1 MNINR
6 MLFISVASGAVLIA
20 SHAQAQNLRDRID
33 HVMQQRTAAQA
44 NNTSKAG
51 MLGALLYT
59 DVTVQFQETP
69 TRDAINYLQTVLG
82 INLVGRFNDDKTG
95 AGLDP
100 EAPITL
106 NMSQKPALTVLE
118 MVLDQAAGEEEATWQ
133 LRDGYV
139 EVGTKDR
146 LSVASARE
154 IRYYPIKDLLFEA
167 PMFDNAPELDLDTA
181 LNQGQDQGGG
191 GGGGGGGA
199 GGGGGGGGGGGTAGG
214 SIFSGGGGD
223 IDRESELERVQRIID
238 LILETVE
245 PDAWVDA
252 GGEYAT
258 IRYYSGTLII
268 RAPDYIH
275 RQVGGYPF
283 AVRPAVAPQLT
294 QAAGR
299 RYVTFTG
306 GVSNVQ
312 LTDLRDAR
320 QVGGAAGGGGG
331 GSAGPGGS
339 SGGGAQSE
347 AAKKSGKPEN
357 QSNQPPSK
365 GP

>member
-1 MNINR
+1 MKLNT
-6 MLFISVASGAVLIA
+6 MLMVALAGCTTLIA
-20 SHAQAQNLRDRID
+20 SQAQAQNLKDRID
-33 HVMQQRTAAQA
+33 HVMQERSTAEA

-51 MLGALLYT
+51 MLGALLYS
-59 DVTVQFQETP
+59 DVSVQFQETP

-82 INLVGRFNDDKTG
+82 INLVGRYNDDKTG

-106 NMSQKPALTVLE
+106 NMSEKPALTVLE
-118 MVLDQAAGEEEATWQ
+118 MILDQSAGDEEATWQ

-154 IRYYPIKDLLFEA
+154 VRYYPIKDLLFEA
-167 PMFDNAPELDLDTA
+167 PMFDNAPELDLDSA
-181 LNQGQDQGGG
+181 LNQGQD
-191 GGGGGGGA
+191 
-199 GGGGGGGGGGGTAGG
+199 GGGGGGGGGGGSGGGGGGSGGGSGGGG
-214 SIFSGGGGD
+214 SIFTGGTGD
-223 IDRESELERVQRIID
+223 IARETEEERVQRIID

-245 PDAWVDA
+245 PDAWADT

-283 AVRPAVAPQLT
+283 AARPAVAPKLT
-294 QAAGR
+294 QAPGR
-299 RYVTFTG
+299 RYVTFSA

-312 LTDLRDAR
+312 LVDFRDTR
-320 QVGGAAGGGGG
+320 GVG
-331 GSAGPGGS
+331 GSAGGSGGSSSGGSTSGGS
-339 SGGGAQSE
+339 SGSKAKTEKNPDKNPAAAGDS
-347 AAKKSGKPEN
+347 AKKD
-357 QSNQPPSK
+357 
-365 GP
+365 